1 MNQIIGHH
9 AEAKTKGKA
18 EVASQMIAL
27 LVLNNTLLRFVATL
41 I

>member
-1 MNQIIGHH
+1 MLITMNQIIGHH

-27 LVLNNTLLRFVATL
+27 
-41 I
+41 